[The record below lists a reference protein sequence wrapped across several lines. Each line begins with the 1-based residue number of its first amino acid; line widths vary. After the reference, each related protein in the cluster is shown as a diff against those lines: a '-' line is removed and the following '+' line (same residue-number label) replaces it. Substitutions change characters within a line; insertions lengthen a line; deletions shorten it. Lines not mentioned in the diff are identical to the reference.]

1 MTTAIQNR
9 GYQTDAQRRAMFAR
23 MREDAGGGGASRALS
38 SGEAGTTTK
47 TVSASSS
54 TSDLPKIGTSDSG
67 NFQSSE
73 TTKPSSGRKTK
84 SPGSAPADSGQILSD
99 TEREKKWNKLR
110 QGATDTRTLPSRS
123 ELSDAKLIEIDK
135 QETAGLDALKRAIDS
150 YRSTSSIDQAETK
163 FIHAAGDIS
172 GGIASVVDPF
182 EKLLGDPTV
191 TGPLTKALQDFNTYT
206 HTAVPDVAPKG
217 VVPGAAALAGGALP
231 YMAGAEL
238 LGSMSW
244 FERAI
249 SSMGKFGDVISSW
262 KTPVA
267 SGLAALG
274 IGKYREAHP
283 TMDPKTEK
291 VLAIAQQISGYV
303 SAISGIGAG
312 KGTIKTLAPK
322 TVSKASQLLSDLG
335 EAATLS
341 GNTLAEKIPASVR
354 AAFGKLYS
362 FHSALSDITGS
373 TWTALTKIPYI
384 ARSLQRAAK
393 LRSEADI
400 IKRNATRNAKAVADD
415 VKAMSDK
422 LRADAD
428 AMLARE
434 DARAQREWEQAIETS
449 AQALKIRSGATLT
462 EAERKYAATLILDA
476 SHKGAIARWNSAKR
490 MYDEG
495 AHKWYSTDA
504 AAADSRSL
512 SNELDSVAQQQ
523 IETSLR
529 VQKVATD
536 NYRRMYDKAASLEAD
551 HAASASATAA
561 ARAEDAAA
569 RTAEAGA
576 LTTQA
581 HKHLTR
587 AIVVAGGAAAQQL
600 IEEARIQ
607 SAQNDMTDAWLHG
620 ENYVVPPTPPR
631 SALGTAGAAGIGL
644 LGVPAIRQTR
654 YGQDQYIAQVANYR
668 AKYDAIARAENAGEI
683 SSVEAD
689 QMRQDLADKEKP
701 FNMAGKGP
709 WTFAPAAA
717 ALLSWKAQQIADTLS
732 RTSVDTV
739 KPGAYMD
746 GDTVNLMQHSGKDS
760 IRLLDINAP
769 EVAHENFHDPNH
781 PERTTGELFGEA
793 ATQYARSLLPD
804 GHTVRVVLDSHKK
817 AAGKEVHGRQLAS
830 LETLPEPFDKLLA
843 IPGIGKLIPANE
855 FQTEMIKAG
864 LADIHYRELS
874 GPTDFQKQH
883 DAARAIAQLAG
894 KNIWSQ
900 QGRDALPW
908 VGKEKTLA
916 QVIDAKNAKRARA
929 ADNAGLPPPP
939 IPPTTDLHTT
949 DILPEILMAGGNS
962 GAFRA
967 LGDPG
972 QMLAKLLHA
981 AASTE
986 GAMKFN
992 LQAAENPDPVVYRPP
1007 AGIKTDYEKHA
1018 ETVLKKRKKK
1028 NAPPP

>member
-1 MTTAIQNR
+1 MKTAMRNR
-9 GYQTDAQRRAMFAR
+9 GPMTEEQRRAMFWR
-23 MREDAGGGGASRALS
+23 LHHGGGGGVPRES
-38 SGEAGTTTK
+38 SAP
-47 TVSASSS
+47 ASSS
-54 TSDLPKIGTSDSG
+54 SSGGSTPTIPQIPTIGTSGGG
-67 NFQSSE
+67 NFQSLE
-73 TTKPSSGRKTK
+73 TTTTPSARKKKSSGN
-84 SPGSAPADSGQILSD
+84 SSASGGQILSD
-99 TEREKKWNKLR
+99 AEREQLWNKLR
-110 QGATDTRTLPSRS
+110 QGATDTRTLPPRS

-135 QETAGLDALKRAIDS
+135 TNTEQLDALQRAIDS
-150 YRSTSSIDQAETK
+150 YRSTSMIDQAETK

-182 EKLLGDPTV
+182 EKLFGDPT
-191 TGPLTKALQDFNTYT
+191 TNGPLTKALQSFDSFV
-206 HTAVPDVAPKG
+206 HTRVPDVAPKG
-217 VVPGAAALAGGALP
+217 TLPTLSGIAGGSLP
-231 YMAGAEL
+231 YISGAEL

-262 KTPVA
+262 KTPVMSAFA
-267 SGLAALG
+267 SWR
-274 IGKYREAHP
+274 IGKYRENHP

-303 SAISGIGAG
+303 SAITGITSGKKTIG
-312 KGTIKTLAPK
+312 TLAPK
-322 TVSKASQLLSDLG
+322 TTSKTSQLLSDLG

-341 GNTLAEKIPASVR
+341 GKTLAENVPASVR
-354 AAFGKLYS
+354 AAFGKLYK
-362 FHSALSDITGS
+362 FHSALSDITSS
-373 TWTALTKIPYI
+373 TWTALTQIPYI
-384 ARSLQRAAK
+384 ARSLKRAAK
-393 LRSEADI
+393 LRDEADI
-400 IKRNATRNAKAVADD
+400 IKRNATRNAKTVADD
-415 VKAMSDK
+415 VKAMADK

-434 DARAQREWEQAIETS
+434 EAQAQREWEQAVETS

-476 SHKGAIARWNSAKR
+476 SHKGALARWNSAKR

-512 SNELDSVAQQQ
+512 ANELDAVAQQQ

-529 VQKVATD
+529 VQKTATQT
-536 NYRRMYDKAASLEAD
+536 YRRMYEKAASLEAD
-551 HAASASATAA
+551 HAAGASATAA
-561 ARAEDAAA
+561 TRAEDAVA
-569 RTAEAGA
+569 RSAEADA
-576 LTTQA
+576 LTKQA
-581 HKHLTR
+581 HKNLTR
-587 AIVVAGGAAAQQL
+587 AIVVAGGATAQQL
-600 IEEARIQ
+600 IEEARIE

-620 ENYVVPPTPPR
+620 DNYIVPPTQPR
-631 SALGTAGAAGIGL
+631 SALGTAEAAGIGL
-644 LGVPAIRQTR
+644 LGLPAIRQTR

-668 AKYDAIARAENAGEI
+668 AKYEAIARAENAGEI
-683 SSVEAD
+683 SAAEAD
-689 QMRQDLADKEKP
+689 QMRRDLAANDKP
-701 FNMAGKGP
+701 MNMAGKGP

-717 ALLSWKAQQIADTLS
+717 ALLSWKAQQLADTLS
-732 RTSVDTV
+732 RTSIDTV
-739 KPGAYMD
+739 KPGSYMD
-746 GDTVNLMQHSGKDS
+746 GDTVNLTEHSGPNS

-769 EVAHENFHDPNH
+769 EVAH
-781 PERTTGELFGEA
+781 PEFGKMEELFGKA
-793 ATQYARSLLPD
+793 AADYARSLLPD
-804 GHTVRVVLDSHKK
+804 GQTVRVVLDSHKK

-830 LETLPEPFDKLLA
+830 LETLPAPFDKLLS

-874 GPTDFQKQH
+874 GPTDRQNEH

-894 KNIWSQ
+894 NNIWSQ
-900 QGRDALPW
+900 DGRDALPW

-916 QVIDAKNAKRARA
+916 QVIEAMNARRARA

-939 IPPTTDLHTT
+939 IPPTTDLNTT
-949 DILPEILMAGGNS
+949 DILPEILMLGGNS
-962 GAFRA
+962 GAFRT

-992 LQAAENPDPVVYRPP
+992 LQAAEHPDPVVYRPP
-1007 AGIKTDYEKHA
+1007 KGIKTDYEKHA
-1018 ETVLKKRKKK
+1018 ETVLKKRKSKK
-1028 NAPPP
+1028 YKSVVDNNNVVP

>member
-1 MTTAIQNR
+1 M
-9 GYQTDAQRRAMFAR
+9 
-23 MREDAGGGGASRALS
+23 
-38 SGEAGTTTK
+38 
-47 TVSASSS
+47 
-54 TSDLPKIGTSDSG
+54 
-67 NFQSSE
+67 
-73 TTKPSSGRKTK
+73 
-84 SPGSAPADSGQILSD
+84 
-99 TEREKKWNKLR
+99 
-110 QGATDTRTLPSRS
+110 
-123 ELSDAKLIEIDK
+123 
-135 QETAGLDALKRAIDS
+135 
-150 YRSTSSIDQAETK
+150 
-163 FIHAAGDIS
+163 
-172 GGIASVVDPF
+172 
-182 EKLLGDPTV
+182 
-191 TGPLTKALQDFNTYT
+191 
-206 HTAVPDVAPKG
+206 
-217 VVPGAAALAGGALP
+217 P
-231 YMAGAEL
+231 YIAGAEIA
-238 LGSMSW
+238 GSMSW
-244 FERAI
+244 LERAI
-249 SSMGKFGDVISSW
+249 SSMGKFGSVISSW

-274 IGKYREAHP
+274 IGKYREHNP

-291 VLAIAQQISGYV
+291 VLAIAQQISAFV

-322 TVSKASQLLSDLG
+322 TVSKTSQLLSDLG
-335 EAATLS
+335 EAAS
-341 GNTLAEKIPASVR
+341 LAGKKITDNIPASVR

-362 FHSALSDITGS
+362 FQSAISDITS
-373 TWTALTKIPYI
+373 ATWTSLMQIPYI
-384 ARSLQRAAK
+384 ARSLKRAAK
-393 LRSEADI
+393 LRSEAEI

-415 VKAMSDK
+415 VKAMADK

-434 DARAQREWEQAIETS
+434 ETRAQHEWEQAVETS

-476 SHKGAIARWNSAKR
+476 SHKGALARWNSAKR

-512 SNELDSVAQQQ
+512 ANELDSVAQQQ

-529 VQKVATD
+529 VQKLATQ
-536 NYRRMYDKAASLEAD
+536 NYRRMYDKAASIEAD

-561 ARAEDAAA
+561 SRAEDAAA
-569 RTAEAGA
+569 RSAEAGA
-576 LTTQA
+576 LTKQA
-581 HKHLTR
+581 HKNLTR
-587 AIVVAGGAAAQQL
+587 AIVVAGGATAQQL
-600 IEEARIQ
+600 IEEARIE

-620 ENYVVPPTPPR
+620 DNYIVPPTKPR

-644 LGVPAIRQTR
+644 LGLPAIRQTR
-654 YGQDQYIAQVANYR
+654 YGQDQYVAQVANYR

-683 SSVEAD
+683 SDAEAD

-717 ALLSWKAQQIADTLS
+717 ALLSWKAQQLADTLS
-732 RTSVDTV
+732 RTSIDTV
-739 KPGAYMD
+739 KPGSYMD
-746 GDTVNLMQHSGKDS
+746 GDTVNLTEHSGPNS

-793 ATQYARSLLPD
+793 ATDYARSLLPD

-817 AAGKEVHGRQLAS
+817 AAGEEVHGRQLAS
-830 LETLPEPFDKLLA
+830 LETLPAPFDKLLN
-843 IPGIGKLIPANE
+843 IPVIGKLIPANE
-855 FQTEMIKAG
+855 FQTQMIKAG

-874 GPTDFQKQH
+874 GPTDNQKQH

-894 KNIWSQ
+894 NHIWSQ
-900 QGRDALPW
+900 DGRDSLPW

-916 QVIDAKNAKRARA
+916 QMIEAKNAKRARA

-939 IPPTTDLHTT
+939 IPPTTDLNTT
-949 DILPEILMAGGNS
+949 DILPEILMLGGNS
-962 GAFRA
+962 GAFRTM
-967 LGDPG
+967 GYSG

-992 LQAAENPDPVVYRPP
+992 AQAAEHPDPFVYRPP
-1007 AGIKTDYEKHA
+1007 KGIRTDYEKHA
-1018 ETVLKKRKKK
+1018 ETVLKKRKSKK
-1028 NAPPP
+1028 YNFVVDDNNVVP